1 MRLHTEKALA
11 SASDIGHMRAAL
23 ALARRNLGATWP
35 NPSVG
40 CVIARDGVVLGRG
53 WTQTTGRPHAET
65 EALNRAGAAA
75 KGATAYITLEPCS
88 HHGKTPP
95 CADALVAAGIARAV
109 VAVEDPDSRVAG
121 KGFATLKKA
130 GIELEVGVLAEEA
143 AELNA
148 GFFQRVR
155 EGRPL
160 VTLKVATTLDGR
172 IATHRGE
179 SRWITGEAARW
190 KAHALRAQHDAIL
203 VGVGT
208 ALTDNP
214 DLTCRLPGLMARS
227 PVRIVLDPRL
237 RLQLTARL
245 VQSARQ
251 IPTWIAAYP
260 DSDPDRRNA
269 FLDCGLD
276 LVELAPG
283 NGDHPDMHDMLR
295 ALGERGL
302 TRVLVEGGG
311 RVTGALLAEGL
322 VDRVVWFRAASMIG
336 GDGVPVAAAFGVDRL
351 AQASRFERRSVEAC
365 GEDIVETYVA
375 RG

>member
-1 MRLHTEKALA
+1 VTF
-11 SASDIGHMRAAL
+11 SPSDTGHMRAAL

-40 CVIARDGVVLGRG
+40 CVLVKDGAVIARG
-53 WTQTTGRPHAET
+53 WTQASGRPHAET
-65 EALNRAGAAA
+65 EALARAGAAA
-75 KGATAYITLEPCS
+75 AGATAYVTLEPCS

-95 CADALVAAGIARAV
+95 CADALAASRIARAV
-109 VAVEDPDSRVAG
+109 VAIEDPDPRVAG
-121 KGFATLKKA
+121 QGFGALKRA
-130 GIELEVGVLAEEA
+130 GIRLDVGLLADEA

-148 GFFQRVR
+148 GFFQRIR

-179 SRWITGEAARW
+179 SQWITGEVARRR
-190 KAHALRAQHDAIL
+190 AHALRAQHDAIL

-208 ALTDNP
+208 ALADDP
-214 DLTCRLPGLMARS
+214 ELTCRLPGLTARS

-237 RLQLTARL
+237 RLPLTSKL
-245 VQSARQ
+245 VRGARQ

-260 DSDPDRRNA
+260 DSDPDRRDA
-269 FLDCGLD
+269 FLDCG
-276 LVELAPG
+276 VELLDVQPSS
-283 NGDHPDMHDMLR
+283 GDQPDMHDFMR
-295 ALGERGL
+295 QLGERGL

-322 VDRVVWFRAASMIG
+322 IDRAVWFRAGAIMG
-336 GDGVPVAAAFGVDRL
+336 GDGVPVVAPFGVDRL
-351 AQASRFERRSVEAC
+351 NQMPRLVRRSIEAC
-365 GEDIVETYVA
+365 GEDTVEIFAVPNN
-375 RG
+375 

>member
-1 MRLHTEKALA
+1 VA

-40 CVIARDGVVLGRG
+40 CVIVRDNLVGGRG
-53 WTQTTGRPHAET
+53 WTQASGRPHAET
-65 EALNRAGAAA
+65 EALARAGAAA
-75 KGATAYITLEPCS
+75 KGATAYVTLEPCS

-95 CADALVAAGIARAV
+95 CVEALVSAGIARAV
-109 VAVEDPDSRVAG
+109 VAIEDPDPRVAG
-121 KGFATLKKA
+121 KGFEALKRGGVA
-130 GIELEVGVLAEEA
+130 LEVGVLAKEA

-155 EGRPL
+155 DGRPL

-190 KAHALRAQHDAIL
+190 RSHALRAQHDAIL

-208 ALTDNP
+208 ALSDDP
-214 DLTCRLPGLMARS
+214 ELTCRLPGLSARS

-237 RLQLTARL
+237 RLQLTAKL
-245 VQSARQ
+245 VRTARQ
-251 IPTWIAAYP
+251 IPTWIAAYA
-260 DSDPDRRNA
+260 DADPDRRDA
-269 FLDCGLD
+269 FLDCGLEFVD
-276 LVELAPG
+276 VTPSG
-283 NGDHPDMHDMLR
+283 GDQPDMHDMLR
-295 ALGERGL
+295 TLGERGL
-302 TRVLVEGGG
+302 TRLLVEGGG

-322 VDRVVWFRAASMIG
+322 IDRVVWFRAGAIIG
-336 GDGVPVAAAFGVDRL
+336 GDGVPMAAAFGVDRL
-351 AQASRFERRSVEAC
+351 AQASRFERRLVEAC

-375 RG
+375 RS